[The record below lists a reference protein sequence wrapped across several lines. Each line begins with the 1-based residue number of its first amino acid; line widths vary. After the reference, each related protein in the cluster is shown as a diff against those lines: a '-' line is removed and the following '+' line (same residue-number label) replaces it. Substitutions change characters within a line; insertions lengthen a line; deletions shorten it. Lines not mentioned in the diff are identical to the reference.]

1 MLDMKRLMLTAVLAV
16 LFCSSAFSGAEEGGS
31 CSKVNFGVA
40 FGTSFFEERNIN
52 VPNLMYQGFEEVDAD
67 YSTWHLE
74 AISDFL
80 LAQERLS
87 LSVGVRL
94 TNRAALVEGDWDD
107 LYWLVDEGATTC
119 DYISLNSFGQRNY
132 YVGIPLSFRVFFN
145 APGYRVRP
153 YARFDASFDF
163 LVSNCNMVE
172 IWSDRM
178 ARKYEDRLEDEIGK
192 PENFHTAFSAAGGI
206 RIDCKNFFVCP
217 EIVFPRIELGESPI
231 SFIDG
236 EDLRCDGG
244 IKVTIQFPIGKTNDV
259 VPVEPTY
266 SSIIQVETEMPSED
280 F

>member
-1 MLDMKRLMLTAVLAV
+1 MKRFLLAIIMMP
-16 LFCSSAFSGAEEGGS
+16 LLCSSAFSGVRDDGS
-31 CSKVNFGVA
+31 CSKVNLGVA

-52 VPNLMYQGFEEVDAD
+52 VPNLLCHGFDEVDAD

-74 AISDFL
+74 IISDFL

-87 LSVGVRL
+87 LSAGVRL

-107 LYWLVDEGATTC
+107 LYWLVDENATTC

-132 YVGIPLSFRVFFN
+132 YVGVPLSFRVFFN
-145 APGYRVRP
+145 DPGYRVRP

-163 LVSNCNMVE
+163 LVSNCNMAE

-178 ARKYEDRLEDEIGK
+178 ARQYEDRVEDEIGK
-192 PENFHTAFSAAGGI
+192 PENFHTALSAAGGI

-217 EIVFPRIELGESPI
+217 EIVFPRIELGGSPI
-231 SFIDG
+231 SFIDD
-236 EDLRCDGG
+236 EELRCDGG
-244 IKVTIQFPIGKTNDV
+244 IKVTIQFPIGKTSDV

-266 SSIIQVETEMPSED
+266 SSIIQTETEMPSED